1 MNVSVSL
8 SLIQESHFEFLYPEK
23 HTQLILS
30 MPMACQIYIK
40 SVFERLEIYNELLW
54 WAKLWPLGSGDNLD
68 NHSPSLVY
76 ARRWN
81 QSADI
86 QDGL

>member
-40 SVFERLEIYNELLW
+40 SVFERLEIYNELL
-54 WAKLWPLGSGDNLD
+54 
-68 NHSPSLVY
+68 
-76 ARRWN
+76 
-81 QSADI
+81 
-86 QDGL
+86 

>member
-23 HTQLILS
+23 HTQLISS

-40 SVFERLEIYNELLW
+40 SVFERLEIYNELL
-54 WAKLWPLGSGDNLD
+54 
-68 NHSPSLVY
+68 
-76 ARRWN
+76 
-81 QSADI
+81 
-86 QDGL
+86 